1 MPSVAQH
8 SRCFFEGLL
17 LDVMGPVMVPPILQ
31 LLGKLCAIG
40 FIFTVQGSTGDN
52 ISPTPAFF
60 SDMPPIQGMPGPQLQ
75 PFRSSAPASES
86 LSTGSNLHPP
96 LALPPFTSAPV
107 PQKLTGHLLHP
118 HLIKGMSHLSHQM
131 LIEERQ
137 QLDSAPVSVSSAPA
151 AAPPRQSPENST
163 VSQSNA
169 PEASLPSSHKKDV
182 SFSGAPVPNSVSPA
196 ASPSRKPKE
205 NQPAVP
211 PIAPATMPSAV
222 PVVSP
227 THPVMPGE
235 SPAMLSGFT

>member
-1 MPSVAQH
+1 
-8 SRCFFEGLL
+8 
-17 LDVMGPVMVPPILQ
+17 MGPVMVPPILQ
-31 LLGKLCAIG
+31 LLGKLCVIG

-52 ISPTPAFF
+52 ISPNPAFF
-60 SDMPPIQGMPGPQLQ
+60 SDIPPIEGMPGPQLQ

-86 LSTGSNLHPP
+86 LSTGSKIHPP
-96 LALPPFTSAPV
+96 LALPPFTSVPSAPKTHRASS
-107 PQKLTGHLLHP
+107 PSTFNQGHEPPKPPNAHRR
-118 HLIKGMSHLSHQM
+118 
-131 LIEERQ
+131 EAAVRQ
-137 QLDSAPVSVSSAPA
+137 APVSASSAPA

-163 VSQSNA
+163 ASQSNA